1 MRRYDDCNEGGIYL
15 AIKNVSAFRSWMNVL
30 FAKISFTLVM
40 GAGHGIENNF
50 KVKLGL
56 EIVRTKIMTFSRLDN
71 STATRRWSVPSYN
84 VGVLFFT
91 QLCIV
96 TVHRKKESC
105 ENWTTLEAY
114 IVA

>member
-1 MRRYDDCNEGGIYL
+1 
-15 AIKNVSAFRSWMNVL
+15 MNVL

-71 STATRRWSVPSYN
+71 STATRRGDYAP
-84 VGVLFFT
+84 
-91 QLCIV
+91 
-96 TVHRKKESC
+96 
-105 ENWTTLEAY
+105 EAY
-114 IVA
+114 HHTMWVYCSSRNYVL